1 MTCSLEYRPL
11 STSGL
16 ARLAARLGRA
26 FVSPSTWCRIAR
38 AAGWRRPR
46 QRVYPAK
53 PKIGVRAGNPN
64 QIWHL
69 DTSVLRLL
77 DGSRVYLHAIID
89 NFSRRILAWQVNSNF
104 DTHVTS
110 QLIQQAAKGI
120 GTVPRVVMD
129 SGIEIVN
136 QTVDKLIDES
146 IIRRVLAQVDVQY
159 SNSMIEAFW
168 RQLKN
173 QWLYLNT
180 LDNICTVRRLIQFY
194 VQQHNSVIPHSAH
207 RGQTPDEMYFGTG
220 QAIPEQL
227 AKQQLDARQ
236 QRLATNRATTCA
248 QCQSEPT
255 FVNIAE
261 TS

>member
-1 MTCSLEYRPL
+1 VVLLRLSGFSLERIRVPEANDKQRLLKAIAKARSIIRLEVILGWINLSRSRYYSWLGSQKCCLNDLPSCPKTHPKQLTERERSEIQTMTCSPDYRHL

-53 PKIGVRAGNPN
+53 PKIGVRAGTPN

-77 DGSRVYLHAIID
+77 DGSRIYLHAIID
-89 NFSRRILAWQVNSNF
+89 NFSRRILAWQVNSYF

-120 GTVPRVVMD
+120 GIVPQVGVVVCP
-129 SGIEIVN
+129 SFAVL
-136 QTVDKLIDES
+136 VDHHS
-146 IIRRVLAQVDVQY
+146 FSV
-159 SNSMIEAFW
+159 
-168 RQLKN
+168 
-173 QWLYLNT
+173 YLRN
-180 LDNICTVRRLIQFY
+180 
-194 VQQHNSVIPHSAH
+194 
-207 RGQTPDEMYFGTG
+207 
-220 QAIPEQL
+220 
-227 AKQQLDARQ
+227 
-236 QRLATNRATTCA
+236 
-248 QCQSEPT
+248 
-255 FVNIAE
+255 
-261 TS
+261 